1 MPNLPTGKLWLSFAN
16 YTTKVDGLQHN
27 PSHEDGE
34 KKTSESLETWRHD
47 SNHFYPISDRN

>member
-34 KKTSESLETWRHD
+34 KKTSESLGHLEA
-47 SNHFYPISDRN
+47 